1 MGRQQRLEYAASFE
15 ICYLFRLLYY
25 AGTQYPI
32 MAALRMTYPYP
43 YELYKRV
50 DEAPGK
56 EKYVLLTT
64 FEERPSG
71 DEINDAFEGKPR
83 IQEKKPLGIW
93 GFLSG
98 IL

>member
-1 MGRQQRLEYAASFE
+1 
-15 ICYLFRLLYY
+15 
-25 AGTQYPI
+25 
-32 MAALRMTYPYP
+32 MTYPYP
-43 YELYKRV
+43 YELYKRI

-83 IQEKKPLGIW
+83 YNSL
-93 GFLSG
+93 
-98 IL
+98 